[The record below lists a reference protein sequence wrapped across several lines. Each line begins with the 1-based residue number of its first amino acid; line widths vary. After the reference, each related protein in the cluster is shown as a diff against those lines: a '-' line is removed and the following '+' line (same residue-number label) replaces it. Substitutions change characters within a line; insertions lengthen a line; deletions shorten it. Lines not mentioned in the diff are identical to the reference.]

1 MKISA
6 KFLASG
12 LACAAF
18 MLPAQGSAQHEIE
31 IEGAISG
38 VNGTTIQLFN
48 GLVSVEALGAE
59 IETDDEQFTNVSDIK
74 VGAWVE
80 LEAKTTAD
88 GRIQATSVE
97 VSDEKEDDSEIGGV
111 IGTVDN
117 APQVFTIGPITIAW
131 NDSTKFKNLSRPV
144 GGRLV
149 EVAVEVSAGRLV
161 ATSIDREEADD

>member
-1 MKISA
+1 METSGRNRQSA
-6 KFLASG
+6 SRSHPVAETQNLVQTTVIFSVASFT
-12 LACAAF
+12 AKRIAAF
-18 MLPAQGSAQHEIE
+18 MLPAQGSAQREIE
-31 IEGAISG
+31 IEGAISS

-111 IGTVDN
+111 IGTVDR
-117 APQVFTIGPITIAW
+117 AAQVFTIGPITIAW
-131 NDSTKFKNLSRPV
+131 NDSTV
-144 GGRLV
+144 
-149 EVAVEVSAGRLV
+149 
-161 ATSIDREEADD
+161 